1 MPIEPTV
8 FVVDDDE
15 DMRNSLKWLIESVN
29 LSVEAFASAEHFL
42 TAYHPDRPGC
52 LLLDIRM
59 PGMGGLRLLEH
70 LRAQGTCLPI
80 IVLTGHGDVPLAVQ
94 VLKMGA
100 FDFIE
105 KPAAQQQMLDRI
117 RDALAADQAI
127 RAKLSEQ
134 ARIASLLAQLT
145 NREYE
150 VLERVVAG
158 QASKVIAA
166 ELGIS
171 EKTVEKHREHV
182 MRKMEAHSL
191 AELIQMTLL
200 YRWNTGNP

>member
-1 MPIEPTV
+1 
-8 FVVDDDE
+8 
-15 DMRNSLKWLIESVN
+15 
-29 LSVEAFASAEHFL
+29 
-42 TAYHPDRPGC
+42 
-52 LLLDIRM
+52 
-59 PGMGGLRLLEH
+59 LLEYLH
-70 LRAQGTCLPI
+70 TQGACLPI
-80 IVLTGHGDVPLAVQ
+80 IVLTGHGDIPLAVQ

-134 ARIASLLAQLT
+134 VRIASLLAQLT
-145 NREYE
+145 NREHE
-150 VLERVVAG
+150 VLERVIAG
-158 QASKVIAA
+158 QANKVIAT

-171 EKTVEKHREHV
+171 EKTVEKHREHI
-182 MRKMEAHSL
+182 MKKMEARSL

-200 YRWNTGNP
+200 YRWSTGNP